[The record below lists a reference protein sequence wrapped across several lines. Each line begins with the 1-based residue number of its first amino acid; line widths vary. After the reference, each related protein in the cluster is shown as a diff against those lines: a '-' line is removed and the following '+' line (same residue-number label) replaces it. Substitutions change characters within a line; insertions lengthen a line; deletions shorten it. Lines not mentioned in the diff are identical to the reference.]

1 MQSQT
6 WFEPDATSA
15 SSGLLSCTACHE
27 EVLTGTAAR
36 CPSCRALYHVPCW
49 NDLTGCVTP
58 GCKGHRRVANRGR
71 LTLLSD
77 PAVVVERPAPEPPPV
92 RLPAPAVELL
102 PTPESVEERRARR
115 RPGWVVVAAVAVAA
129 LCIGIAATLAVVRM
143 NDAHQQNSGYRAG
156 WRAGYTAGQS
166 GAFDNGYQ
174 KGDKAGYQA
183 GYQKGYLDGCHAA
196 QGADAACS
204 NSIVAAGS
212 HAPAPAAYR

>member
-15 SSGLLSCTACHE
+15 SSGLLNCTACHE
-27 EVLTGTAAR
+27 EVLTGAAAR

-77 PAVVVERPAPEPPPV
+77 PAVVVERAAPEPLPV
-92 RLPAPAVELL
+92 RLPAPSVELL
-102 PTPESVEERRARR
+102 PTPERVEERRARR
-115 RPGWVVVAAVAVAA
+115 RPPWIAIVAIA
-129 LCIGIAATLAVVRM
+129 IAAACAGVAGTLAVVRTV
-143 NDAHQQNSGYRAG
+143 DAHHQESGYRSG

-166 GAFDNGYQ
+166 GAFDNGYK
-174 KGDKAGYQA
+174 KGDQAGYQS

-196 QGADAACS
+196 QGPDAACS
-204 NSIVAAGS
+204 NAIVTASAHS
-212 HAPAPAAYR
+212 TRPTAYR

>member
-6 WFEPDATSA
+6 WFEHDAASA

-71 LTLLSD
+71 LTLLGE

-92 RLPAPAVELL
+92 RLPAPSVELL
-102 PTPESVEERRARR
+102 PAPERVEERKARR
-115 RPGWVVVAAVAVAA
+115 RPPWVAIVAIAVAA
-129 LCIGIAATLAVVRM
+129 LCVGVAGTLAVVHTS
-143 NDAHQQNSGYRAG
+143 DAQHQERGYRSG
-156 WRAGYTAGQS
+156 WRAGFTAGQS
-166 GAFDNGYQ
+166 GAFDSGYQ
-174 KGDKAGYQA
+174 KGDNAGYQS

-196 QGADAACS
+196 QGPDAACS
-204 NSIVAAGS
+204 NAIVAAS
-212 HAPAPAAYR
+212 ARSPKPTTYH